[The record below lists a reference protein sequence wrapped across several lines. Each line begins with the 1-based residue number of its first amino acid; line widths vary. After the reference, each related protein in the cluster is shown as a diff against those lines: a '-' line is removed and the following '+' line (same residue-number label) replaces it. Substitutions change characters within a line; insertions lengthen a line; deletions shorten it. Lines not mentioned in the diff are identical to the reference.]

1 MQVFVKLAGVVTE
14 SYDELDS
21 QAKISANMEPLI
33 DFTDQMPF
41 LESGLT
47 NVEANVTDLD
57 SSVSQLEIRLNVV
70 KIVTI
75 QKISCSVPD
84 CLDMID
90 QVNNTVVTAD
100 YTSLPGSFQNFIILL
115 QAITNDLNGT
125 LNDGYSEFK
134 NVVNEVNQTVSD
146 DINSARNASQEVAVE
161 ISQELQNIERE
172 LNSIDFNGSAQNFE
186 ELQDDMKDPADYA
199 LYGMTGIAGLL
210 LIIVLFGFLGLL
222 FGCLCPQAK
231 PGKGDACCTK
241 KIGATCLLAGVGFT
255 FIFFWILMILL
266 IALML
271 TGGLLHT
278 ELCRHLVDLD
288 QSPVM
293 SIIDDLMNDTLY
305 NDVGFSINISEIYSS
320 CKNNEAFYTALNVEE
335 TFGFD
340 LNTILD
346 TSAIETEI
354 DNIRNTPIDIG
365 SVNLLPGDA
374 VSLLNGLGRGVE
386 NTKVN
391 VETAMFALN
400 KNVTNEDLGDLADE
414 LQILND
420 DQGLNLQNEIN
431 TLRGLHND
439 VIDISNQKQTTY
451 DELDEIH
458 NVLSGTDITA
468 LTIGLQEGNTTVN
481 TNGSAIIE
489 NVIDETA
496 DNVDTIIN
504 EGVSAINHS
513 VRFEVGKCAPIYNAY
528 ATIIDAGCVE
538 LLYPVNGY
546 WFSLGWSLFFL
557 IIGVIMS
564 FKLATLYRRTYRD
577 RNAVYPDVGYDKVR
591 LAVISSGN

>member
-57 SSVSQLEIRLNVV
+57 SSVSQLENLLNAV

-75 QKISCSVPD
+75 QKINCSVPD

-100 YTSLPGSFQNFIILL
+100 YTGIPGSFQNFIILL
-115 QAITNDLNGT
+115 EAITSDLNGT

-134 NVVNEVNQTVSD
+134 NIVDEVNQTVSGE
-146 DINSARNASQEVAVE
+146 INSARNASQEVAVE

-172 LNSIDFNGSAQNFE
+172 LNSIDFNGSAHNFE

-305 NDVGFSINISEIYSS
+305 NDVGFSINISE
-320 CKNNEAFYTALNVEE
+320 
-335 TFGFD
+335 
-340 LNTILD
+340 
-346 TSAIETEI
+346 
-354 DNIRNTPIDIG
+354 
-365 SVNLLPGDA
+365 
-374 VSLLNGLGRGVE
+374 
-386 NTKVN
+386 
-391 VETAMFALN
+391 
-400 KNVTNEDLGDLADE
+400 
-414 LQILND
+414 
-420 DQGLNLQNEIN
+420 NLQQ
-431 TLRGLHND
+431 L
-439 VIDISNQKQTTY
+439 
-451 DELDEIH
+451 
-458 NVLSGTDITA
+458 
-468 LTIGLQEGNTTVN
+468 
-481 TNGSAIIE
+481 
-489 NVIDETA
+489 
-496 DNVDTIIN
+496 
-504 EGVSAINHS
+504 
-513 VRFEVGKCAPIYNAY
+513 
-528 ATIIDAGCVE
+528 
-538 LLYPVNGY
+538 
-546 WFSLGWSLFFL
+546 
-557 IIGVIMS
+557 
-564 FKLATLYRRTYRD
+564 
-577 RNAVYPDVGYDKVR
+577 
-591 LAVISSGN
+591 